1 MKKLLQ
7 FNKLLILCLLFILPG
22 FQVLAQS
29 QISGTVTASDS
40 KETLPG
46 VNIIIKGTTRGVTT
60 DMDGHYILDI
70 LPGDKFVQYSF
81 TGYETFESEV
91 AGRSRIDV
99 ELKATNELL
108 DEIVVIGYG
117 TVRKSDLTGSV
128 SSVKAKDLVKITS
141 MNPTQA
147 LQGKVTGVQITSP
160 SGAPGSSP
168 VVRVRGVGTFN
179 NADPIYVVDGAI
191 TDNISFLSSAD
202 IASMEVL
209 KDASATAIYG
219 SRGANG
225 VILITTK
232 TGTKGQEGTIF
243 NYSGEVGV
251 QMLAKKIDLLTGRE
265 YAIISNRIRPGNY
278 NNVDAVPNTDWQ
290 DLIFRS
296 AIVTNHQLSASGAG
310 KASQYYIG
318 VGYYKQDGIVDKSS
332 FERITLK
339 LNNVYSMTKFFRFGN
354 NISIS
359 PYKQRNAPDVT
370 YQAYRALPVLHPYR
384 PDGSFSGV
392 PGVGNPLAS
401 LEYSNNFNKGIR
413 AVGNLYAEADI
424 MKDFTAKSSLSLDG
438 SYSKAENFTPA
449 YYVYNYDG
457 TPSMQYNLLSDLFKG
472 QSDYLSW
479 LWENTLNYN
488 KTFGKHSIQ
497 GLAGYTMQQVRSEYL
512 NLAGE
517 DILRDGEDFWYIN
530 GNYVYV
536 EDKINKLGD
545 IRNGVDQN
553 NYYSMLSY
561 LFRANYIYDSRYIVT
576 ATFRRDG
583 SSKFAEGNRYGNFPS
598 FALGWNASNEAF
610 MQDIRAI
617 SNLKLRA
624 SWGKIGNEKI
634 NYLDRFSVTQDLIG
648 VFGLG
653 DISYPGVTYARSGNP
668 KLQWETTTQSDVGL
682 EVGLFRNKLTAE
694 FDYYNRVTSDILI
707 LLATPGHMGNGQGQ
721 RVPFNAG
728 EMLNR
733 GFEININWREQ
744 LGDFNYSIGI
754 LGSFLHNEVLKVGG
768 NTGIDSLL
776 YGGYVSGATTESR
789 KGLPIGAFWG
799 YKTDGI
805 FQNQSELDNYPHE
818 SQAGIG
824 DLRRVDV
831 NRDGK
836 IDGRDRTYIGSP
848 LPDFIFGFNVE
859 LGYKNFDFS
868 FSVQGQTGNKILNAK
883 EIIRPDDYNYE
894 AHVNDAWNG
903 EGTSNTEPR
912 PSPGG
917 YNYVPS
923 DFFLQDGSFARLRN
937 VVLGYTLPEKLIGRF
952 GIGQLR
958 VYIKGDNV
966 YTLSKFTGYTPEIG
980 SGSPIDNGIDRG
992 VYPIASIYSF
1002 GLNLTF

>member
-1 MKKLLQ
+1 MRKK
-7 FNKLLILCLLFILPG
+7 IHLFILLVALG
-22 FQVLAQS
+22 LAASAQVRT
-29 QISGTVTASDS
+29 ITGTVTDAKDG
-40 KETLPG
+40 TTIPG
-46 VNIIIKGTTRGVTT
+46 VNVLIKGTTQGTTT
-60 DMDGHYILDI
+60 DIDGHYELSVPAPSDI
-70 LPGDKFVQYSF
+70 IQYSF
-81 TGYETFESEV
+81 IGYTTKEVTLGDQQLINVALEVESQ
-91 AGRSRIDV
+91 
-99 ELKATNELL
+99 LL
-108 DEIVVIGYG
+108 DEFVVIGYG

-160 SGAPGSSP
+160 SGAPGSAP

-232 TGTKGQEGTIF
+232 SGTKGQEGTIF

-251 QMLAKKIDLLTGRE
+251 QMLSKKIDLLTGRE
-265 YAIISNRIRPGNY
+265 YAIIANRIRPGSY

-296 AIVTNHQLSASGAG
+296 AMVTNHQLSASGAG

-339 LNNVYSMTKFFRFGN
+339 LNNVYSMTDFFRFGN
-354 NISIS
+354 NLSIS

-370 YQAYRALPVLHPYR
+370 FQAYRALPLLYAYR
-384 PDGSFSGV
+384 PDGSFSAV

-401 LEYSNNFNKGIR
+401 LAYSNNFSKGIR

-424 MKDFTAKSSLSLDG
+424 MKDFTAKSSLSIDG

-449 YYVYNYDG
+449 YSVLNYDG
-457 TPSMQYNLLSDLFKG
+457 SPSMQYNLLSDLYKG
-472 QSDYLSW
+472 QSDFLSW

-488 KTFGKHSIQ
+488 KTFGKHTIQ

-512 NLAGE
+512 NLSGE
-517 DILRDGEDFWYIN
+517 DILRDNEDFWYIN

-536 EDKINKLGD
+536 EDKIDKLGD
-545 IRNGVDQN
+545 INNGVDQN

-561 LFRANYIYDSRYIVT
+561 LFRANYIYDSRYIIT

-583 SSKFAEGNRYGNFPS
+583 SSKFSKGNRYGNFPS
-598 FALGWNASNEAF
+598 FALGWNISNEAF
-610 MQDIRAI
+610 MQDIRTI
-617 SNLKLRA
+617 SNLKLRG

-634 NYLDRFSVTQDLIG
+634 DYSSRFSLTQNLLG

-653 DISYPGVTYARSGNP
+653 DISYPGVTYSKNGNP
-668 KLQWETTTQSDVGL
+668 DLQWETTTQSDVGL
-682 EVGLFRNKLTAE
+682 EIGLLSNRLTGE

-707 LLATPGHMGNGQGQ
+707 ALSTPGHMGNGQGQ
-721 RVPFNAG
+721 KVFYNAG

-733 GFEININWREQ
+733 GFEFNLNWREQ
-744 LGDFNYSIGI
+744 RGEFNYSIGV

-768 NTGIDSLL
+768 NTGVDSLL
-776 YGGYVSGATTESR
+776 YGGFVSGATTESR

-805 FQNQSELDNYPHE
+805 FQNQSELDNYPHD

-831 NRDGK
+831 NNDGK
-836 IDGRDRTYIGSP
+836 IDGKDRTYLGSP

-868 FSVQGQTGNKILNAK
+868 FSLQGQTGNKILNAK
-883 EIIRPDDYNYE
+883 EIVRPDAYNYE

-912 PSPGG
+912 PSFGG

-923 DFFLQDGSFARLRN
+923 DFFLQDGSFLRLRN
-937 VVLGYTLPEKLIGRF
+937 IVLGYTLPEKLIGRF
-952 GIGQLR
+952 GIDQLR
-958 VYIKGDNV
+958 IYIKGDNV
-966 YTLSKFTGYTPEIG
+966 YTLTKFTGYTPEIG
-980 SGSPIDNGIDRG
+980 SGSPIDNGIDSG
-992 VYPIASIYSF
+992 VYPVASIYSF

>member
-1 MKKLLQ
+1 MKKTLSIVL
-7 FNKLLILCLLFILPG
+7 LLIAF
-22 FQVLAQS
+22 VLNANAQ
-29 QISGTVTASDS
+29 QRTISGTVTDASDG
-40 KETLPG
+40 TTIPG
-46 VNIIIKGTTRGVTT
+46 VNVLIKGTTTGTTTNIDGRYELSIPAAPVT
-60 DMDGHYILDI
+60 LQ
-70 LPGDKFVQYSF
+70 FSF
-81 TGYETFESEV
+81 IGYTTHEVVVENQKVINVSLEVESKQLE
-91 AGRSRIDV
+91 
-99 ELKATNELL
+99 EF
-108 DEIVVIGYG
+108 VVIGYG

-128 SSVKAKDLVKITS
+128 STVKTKDLVKITA

-160 SGAPGSSP
+160 SGAPGASP

-232 TGTKGQEGTIF
+232 KGTKGQEGTIF
-243 NYSGEVGV
+243 NYSGEAGI
-251 QMLAKKIDLLTGRE
+251 QMLSKKIDLLSGRE
-265 YAIISNRIRPGNY
+265 YAMIANRIRPGSY

-296 AIVTNHQLSASGAG
+296 AMVTNHQLSASGAG
-310 KASQYYIG
+310 KATQYYIG
-318 VGYYKQDGIVDKSS
+318 LGYYKQDGIVDKSS
-332 FERITLK
+332 YERITLK
-339 LNNVYSMTKFFRFGN
+339 LNNVYHMTNYFRFGN
-354 NISIS
+354 NLSIS
-359 PYKQRNAPDVT
+359 PYKQQIAPDVT
-370 YQAYRALPVLHPYR
+370 YQAYRALPVMHAYR
-384 PDGSFSGV
+384 PDGSFSAV

-401 LEYSNNFNKGIR
+401 LAYSNNFNKGIR
-413 AVGNLYAEADI
+413 AVGNFYGEADI
-424 MKDFTAKSSLSLDG
+424 FKDFTAKSSLSIDG
-438 SYSKAENFTPA
+438 SYNKAENFTPA
-449 YYVYNYDG
+449 FAVLNYDG
-457 TPSMQYNLLSDLFKG
+457 SPSMQNNLLSDLYKG
-472 QSDYLSW
+472 QSDFLSW
-479 LWENTLNYN
+479 LWENTVNYN
-488 KTFGKHSIQ
+488 KTIGKHSIQ

-517 DILRDGEDFWYIN
+517 DILRDSKDFWYIN
-530 GNYVYV
+530 GSYIYV
-536 EDKINKLGD
+536 EDKIDKLGS
-545 IRNGVDQN
+545 INNGVDQN

-561 LFRANYIYDSRYIVT
+561 LFRANYIYDNRYIVT

-598 FALGWNASNEAF
+598 FAAGWNVINEAF
-610 MQDIRAI
+610 MQNVRTV

-634 NYLDRFSVTQDLIG
+634 DYNDRFSITQNLIG
-648 VFGLG
+648 VFGIG
-653 DISYPGVTYARSGNP
+653 DISYPGVTYGKSGNP
-668 KLQWETTTQSDVGL
+668 NLIWETTTQSDVGL
-682 EVGLFRNKLTAE
+682 EVGLLRNRLTGE
-694 FDYYNRVTSDILI
+694 FDFYNRVTSDILI
-707 LLATPGHMGNGQGQ
+707 NLSTPGHQGNGQGQ
-721 RVPFNAG
+721 KVRYNAG

-733 GFEININWREQ
+733 GFEFNLNWREQ
-744 LGDFNYSIGI
+744 KGDFNYSIGV

-776 YGGYVSGATTESR
+776 YGGFVSGATTESR

-805 FQNQSELDNYPHE
+805 FQNQSELDSYPHE

-831 NRDGK
+831 NNDGK
-836 IDGRDRTYIGSP
+836 IDGKDRTYIGSP

-859 LGYKNFDFS
+859 LGYKDFDFS
-868 FSVQGQTGNKILNAK
+868 FSLQGQTGNKILNAK
-883 EIIRPDDYNYE
+883 EIVRPDAYNYE
-894 AHVNDAWNG
+894 AHVKDAWNG

-912 PSPGG
+912 PSFGG

-923 DFFLQDGSFARLRN
+923 DFFLQDGSFLRLRN
-937 VVLGYTLPEKLIGRF
+937 IVLGYSLPQKMLTRMGVT
-952 GIGQLR
+952 QLR
-958 VYIKGDNV
+958 VYIKSDNV
-966 YTLSKFTGYTPEIG
+966 YTLTRYTGYTPEIG

-992 VYPIASIYSF
+992 VYPVAAIYSF